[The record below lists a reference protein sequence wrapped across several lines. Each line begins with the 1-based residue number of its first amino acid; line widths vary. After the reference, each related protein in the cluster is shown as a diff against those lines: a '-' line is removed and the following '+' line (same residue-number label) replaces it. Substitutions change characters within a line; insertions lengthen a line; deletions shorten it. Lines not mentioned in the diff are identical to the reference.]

1 MKKIIFVL
9 SGITILGLSYAAIAQ
24 PGQYVRK
31 QIKPDF
37 FIPQGEMEKKE
48 VLPPFYYEKPQPKAV
63 RKKDDAVQEVSEVE
77 EIATSEVTEVLVP
90 KKINKPIDS
99 EYINYNDKELEST
112 PEYQQ
117 KYDDYIRDLQK
128 IAKTGQYPENRT
140 LNDELAKMNSNER
153 VIVDDNFG
161 IIPQPQITQEVE
173 VLEVLS
179 EPEEEALSEE
189 AN

>member
-1 MKKIIFVL
+1 MKKIIFIL

-31 QIKPDF
+31 QLKPDF

-48 VLPPFYYEKPQPKAV
+48 VLPPFYYEQPKPKAIV
-63 RKKDDAVQEVSEVE
+63 NKDVVPQEVSETE
-77 EIATSEVTEVLVP
+77 EAIPEVAESVLP
-90 KKINKPIDS
+90 KAMSKPIDS
-99 EYINYNDKELEST
+99 EYLNYSDKELENT

-117 KYDDYIRDLQK
+117 KYDDYIKDLQK
-128 IAKTGQYPENRT
+128 IATTGQYPENKT

-153 VIVDDNFG
+153 MIVDDNFG
-161 IIPQPQITQEVE
+161 ITPQSPMMQEVE

-179 EPEEEALSEE
+179 EPEEEVLPEE
-189 AN
+189 TN